1 MVEKLI
7 ISKIKDAPDVG
18 SQTKKSEST
27 IGVLRSEE
35 EREKALEE
43 WLIRKKSIEKL
54 RIILDIILLLRVS
67 LDHNLDL
74 IDFINIVCA

>member
-7 ISKIKDAPDVG
+7 TFKIKDAPDVG

-27 IGVLRSEE
+27 IGVWRSEE
-35 EREKALEE
+35 EKEKALEE
-43 WLIRKKSIEKL
+43 WLIKKKFIEEL
-54 RIILDIILLLRVS
+54 RIILDIILSLRVS
-67 LDHNLDL
+67 LDLNLDL